1 MMHPILFDIDQLSHC
16 YADGTIALRNVTL
29 TIKQGK
35 KIALLGNN
43 GAGKSTLLL
52 HLNGILRPT
61 NGAIRFKGK
70 EVAYDRKSLLSL
82 RKQVGIVF
90 QDPDS
95 QLFSASVIQDI
106 SFGPQNLGLSKEE
119 VLRKVEWAM
128 EQTETTRFKDKPTHF
143 LSLGQK
149 KRVAIAGVLAM
160 DPDIMILDE
169 PTAGLDSYYS
179 KQIMKVLDHIQK
191 QGKTIILSTH
201 DVNLAFEWADELI
214 VMNDGEI
221 LCYGDPATVFEQDK
235 LIRKAHLEK
244 PWVMETFQTLVQAKI
259 FPSNESMP
267 KSKEELFEKIKDA
280 SSNFKI
286 SPSYINEMQIPILN

>member
-1 MMHPILFDIDQLSHC
+1 MSKSIPNVDWANQLESV
-16 YADGTIALRNVTL
+16 IRQFVKEKLE
-29 TIKQGK
+29 
-35 KIALLGNN
+35 
-43 GAGKSTLLL
+43 LLL

-128 EQTETTRFKDKPTHF
+128 EQTETTRLKDKPTHF

-149 KRVAIAGVLAM
+149 KRVALAGVLAM

-286 SPSYINEMQIPILN
+286 SPSYMQIPILN